1 MTNRISTSYCKC
13 NVDQSGVFSRDQL
26 QGYRLR
32 LHQGSWVHYK
42 VYTCNLHP
50 WKPCKLP
57 PDQDTR
63 DMSFHALLPFFL
75 WQHIVLLGVPCCRT
89 TSPFFASKPSGGHLC
104 KLEEAQVGFI
114 PASAQVL
121 LINMMKSKAPYH
133 PHEPIDVERTSPIES
148 ARWILNVRW
157 GHRFKYVRTRNSY
170 QGWVSGVE
178 SKSDRFF
185 QQSGTGPGC
194 PVSVYRFILVMSI
207 MFADSKSIVA
217 TPKQR
222 GPTPEH

>member
-1 MTNRISTSYCKC
+1 MTDRISTSYCKC

-57 PDQDTR
+57 SDQDTR
-63 DMSFHALLPFFL
+63 DMSFHALLPFFVAA
-75 WQHIVLLGVPCCRT
+75 HSFVGCSLL
-89 TSPFFASKPSGGHLC
+89 SHHLPFLRKQTKWRPPL
-104 KLEEAQVGFI
+104 QVGGSTGAIHSCIGRSTFDI
-114 PASAQVL
+114 WWNQ
-121 LINMMKSKAPYH
+121 KRPYH
-133 PHEPIDVERTSPIES
+133 PHKPIDAERTSLIES
-148 ARWILNVRW
+148 ARWIPNVRW
-157 GHRFKYVRTRNSY
+157 GHQFEYVTARNSY

-185 QQSGTGPGC
+185 QQSGTGLGC